1 MTLKQLINSTN
12 NVLDFWTELEN
23 NGGELLFEEYSALY
37 LKATLPGDTY
47 WLGEEVVPSHL
58 SQKYD
63 FAKILK
69 GMRSIGAD
77 VVNLH
82 NGRAVGYE
90 SKWFKRKETI
100 RFKEVANKLQVIQ
113 KTGIDQLIFT
123 TNARKASDMVIEFAD
138 EAAFMFQEDWLNED
152 VYKTVKEYINTQK
165 VKTYNPITPRDEF
178 FQTALDELKDDVDNF
193 NNFPVRIFQHWPA
206 ASGKG
211 SFPRLAY
218 DMIFEPCWDFNK
230 AYPINAVINPTLT
243 VLKGNLLKLIE
254 HDLAL
259 KNNVVHAIYA
269 GDVTKAA
276 KDTEELQTI
285 RTLAKVFTNK
295 VEFVKFIRETNDKTV
310 WVHTT
315 VHSYNRLAKV
325 MKGQKK
331 SFYFAHIDEVHHMIQ
346 PDYSTWTA
354 SLKDSA
360 CKIDVRFMSSA
371 NKRKARGNGATYSM
385 DDPNFCNIMVKDLD
399 EGMAVKLGYKRQT
412 VMLNYVYDDNSFPTD
427 WIEQLEQNGQPLV
440 KLKDTDIVVPMSW
453 FMAVDSLFRFRVE
466 YPERK
471 HTKITLNSIK
481 ECVEFKNFIE
491 AIRPKLLRELAHSN
505 NPVYRRLL
513 KAKVMVADTH
523 ENSTVKLLKKVSA
536 IPDTFID
543 SIVIHCLLLGEGWDP
558 DNGWIDSNMFV
569 SPTHS
574 EIRIYQDVNRG
585 SRIGDGTLNTNYVVQ
600 FFLKEKEE
608 HNHFND
614 MFARV
619 KYVGEVL
626 EVGVDDIT
634 EKVVFKQVKSIRKG
648 KPNPRSNGSDTLTY
662 YDEIDAD
669 FFANSFDTYIKEG
682 RYHKFGGT
690 VNDMFTTFHRMFKER
705 MGWLHPYIKG
715 SIYQYL
721 VDTNSDFFIGYVS
734 MDRKYRV
741 GRYKYHYD
749 RLAKIVKGE
758 HWLLSDENVT
768 LAINYAIDYEN
779 KKQEYLDSIVADWK
793 TLAGKI
799 AYPVS
804 RKLGVLNSTNRS
816 CNKGKWPVHQLN
828 QIKQRLDEQYQ
839 FTKYS
844 VKKAKDYPSAVGK
857 LIKDCREEMSNIWK
871 GNMTTILNQIVDILS
886 DQTVTTN
893 EKLTIKIEENVK
905 DYNTSP
911 ATSYVSLLL
920 SEDAKSKDFYQSID
934 LFDINLS
941 NKLKNAVIEFKNNRT
956 REISDDYKIKLKNK
970 TLQKNIN
977 KVLDSKVIEHLNKTA
992 NKYRSTRD
1000 WVEDAAIATN
1010 LKYIYIKQKLFI
1022 KGNILKEINH
1032 PQEEELLNNAK
1043 MLKFRANSDIHKGKK
1058 SWNSGLGERNGQE
1071 KCKCGKQ
1078 TAYPS

>member
-1 MTLKQLINSTN
+1 MTLKQLINSTD

-23 NGGELLFEEYSALY
+23 NGGKLLFEEYSAMY

-47 WLGEEVVPSHL
+47 WLGEEVVPAHIA
-58 SQKYD
+58 QQFK
-63 FAKILK
+63 FASILK
-69 GMRSIGAD
+69 GERSIGAD
-77 VVNLH
+77 VVNIY
-82 NGRAVGYE
+82 NGRAVAYE
-90 SKWFKRKETI
+90 SKWFDFKETI
-100 RFKEVANKLQVIQ
+100 RFAPVANKLQVIQ

-123 TNARKASDMVIEFAD
+123 TNARQASSQVTEFAD

-165 VKTYNPITPRDEF
+165 VKTYKPITPRDEF
-178 FQTALDELKDDVDNF
+178 FQTALDELKDDVDEFF
-193 NNFPVRIFQHWPA
+193 NLNPLANAIRVFQHWPA

-218 DMIFEPCWDFNK
+218 DMIFEPRWDYKK

-243 VLKGNLLKLIE
+243 VLKGNLVKLIE

-259 KNNVVHAIYA
+259 KNNVVHVIYA

-285 RTLAKVFTNK
+285 RTLVKVFTNK
-295 VEFVKFIRETNDKTV
+295 VEFVKFIRETQNKTV

-315 VHSYNRLAKV
+315 VHSYDRLAKV
-325 MKGQKK
+325 MKGQNK

-354 SLKDSA
+354 SLNDNA
-360 CKIDVRFMSSA
+360 CKIAVRFMSSA

-385 DDPNFCNIMVKDLD
+385 DDPNFCDIMVKDLD

-513 KAKVMVADTH
+513 KAKVMVADTQ
-523 ENSTVKLLKKVSA
+523 ENSTVKLLKEVSA
-536 IPDTFID
+536 IPDTFTD
-543 SIVIHCLLLGEGWDP
+543 SIVIHCRLLGEGWDP
-558 DNGWIDSNMFV
+558 ANGWIDSNMFV

-634 EKVVFKQVKSIRKG
+634 EKVVFKQVKSIPKG
-648 KPNPRSNGSDTLTY
+648 KQNPRSNGSDTLTY

-690 VNDMFTTFHRMFKER
+690 VNDICRTWIEWDKERRGYLPTWKIINQMHKDIKEKYHDYWSNFTTASGDNILR
-705 MGWLHPYIKG
+705 
-715 SIYQYL
+715 SIW
-721 VDTNSDFFIGYVS
+721 
-734 MDRKYRV
+734 
-741 GRYKYHYD
+741 
-749 RLAKIVKGE
+749 KGE
-758 HWLLSDENVT
+758 HWLLSEEN
-768 LAINYAIDYEN
+768 IQQAID
-779 KKQEYLDSIVADWK
+779 W
-793 TLAGKI
+793 
-799 AYPVS
+799 
-804 RKLGVLNSTNRS
+804 
-816 CNKGKWPVHQLN
+816 
-828 QIKQRLDEQYQ
+828 QIE
-839 FTKYS
+839 
-844 VKKAKDYPSAVGK
+844 
-857 LIKDCREEMSNIWK
+857 REELRK
-871 GNMTTILNQIVDILS
+871 
-886 DQTVTTN
+886 
-893 EKLTIKIEENVK
+893 
-905 DYNTSP
+905 
-911 ATSYVSLLL
+911 
-920 SEDAKSKDFYQSID
+920 
-934 LFDINLS
+934 
-941 NKLKNAVIEFKNNRT
+941 AVIEDIRAITEEGLSTQPSYGARYQQFGQRIKEKYGTDQATIRRLTKDIYEKYPNEYYNRT
-956 REISDDYKIKLKNK
+956 HSIIYELAIELKDQVETIQEWTELIHTALPTKGVDNTVLSPSGIEREYLGGSKSKGANQMLPEQREHIQAIKKILHNKKASKSLTGRKMSD
-970 TLQKNIN
+970 
-977 KVLDSKVIEHLNKTA
+977 EA
-992 NKYRSTRD
+992 R
-1000 WVEDAAIATN
+1000 
-1010 LKYIYIKQKLFI
+1010 
-1022 KGNILKEINH
+1022 
-1032 PQEEELLNNAK
+1032 AK
-1043 MLKFRANSDIHKGKK
+1043 MSKSGKG
-1058 SWNSGLGERNGQE
+1058 R
-1071 KCKCGKQ
+1071 KQ
-1078 TAYPS
+1078 TAEQVAKRTESRKQTIIKKYGSMDDFYKERNKSYS